1 LSRSGRVPI
10 DRAAHRTRGTR
21 GRVAR
26 CPFETARQEAPFRGS
41 TGPDMPNE
49 SKPNALTVAALA
61 AGGLLLSAFGR
72 GDGSAAARQP
82 ATTPRPADGSAAPRR
97 SRDHAAAPDAGER
110 GRHADTPSQI
120 PARGWWDILKR
131 TFSEVSEDRILTEA
145 AGITFYA
152 LLALFPAIAAM
163 VSIYGLFADPAAIA
177 EHLDVLG
184 TVVPGGGMQIIE
196 EQVKRITSK
205 GDATL
210 GFGAIIGL
218 LTALWSS
225 NQAMKALVDALNV
238 VYGEHEERSFLYRT
252 VLTLSF
258 TVAGILFI
266 LLAMGSVVVLPIVL
280 NFVGLGDTAETLLSL
295 ARWPVM
301 LVVVG
306 LFLAAIYRFGPDRDT
321 PKWRWVTWGSTVAA
335 FGWLAVSGGFSYYVT
350 NFGNYN
356 ETYGSLGA
364 VIGFM
369 TWIWI
374 SSSVVLVGAE
384 LDAEMEHQTARDTTE
399 GPEQPLGTRGAKMAD
414 EVAA

>member
-1 LSRSGRVPI
+1 MP
-10 DRAAHRTRGTR
+10 TT
-21 GRVAR
+21 
-26 CPFETARQEAPFRGS
+26 EA
-41 TGPDMPNE
+41 
-49 SKPNALTVAALA
+49 KPGAFTTAALA
-61 AGGLLLSAFGR
+61 AGGLLLSAFSR
-72 GDGSAAARQP
+72 GGPSALQPARRSASAA
-82 ATTPRPADGSAAPRR
+82 RR
-97 SRDHAAAPDAGER
+97 TGER
-110 GRHADTPSQI
+110 DAAGASPSADERGKNAASPTEI

-131 TFSEVSEDRILTEA
+131 TAQQVSEDRVLTEA
-145 AGITFYA
+145 AGITFYS

-196 EQVKRITSK
+196 EQVKRIASK
-205 GDATL
+205 GGAAL
-210 GFGAIIGL
+210 GFGAIFGL

-238 VYGEHEERSFLYRT
+238 VYDEREERSFLYRT

-280 NFVGLGDTAETLLSL
+280 NFVGLADSTETLLSL
-295 ARWPVM
+295 ARWPVL
-301 LVVVG
+301 LVVVA
-306 LFLAAIYRFGPDRDT
+306 LFLACIYRFGPDRDRAQ
-321 PKWRWVTWGSTVAA
+321 WRWVTWGSAVAA
-335 FGWLAVSGGFSYYVT
+335 IGWAAVSGGFSYYVS

-374 SSSVVLVGAE
+374 SSTVVLVGAE
-384 LDAEMEHQTARDTTE
+384 LDAEMERQTARDTTE
-399 GPEQPLGTRGAKMAD
+399 GPERPLGTRGAKMAD
-414 EVAA
+414 EVAG